1 MTDADRLRVTAED
14 IASQG
19 EWVTAP
25 PVLTIRPDE
34 VPEAPPPAATGPRR
48 PLQITPEDIAA
59 FEPAGEEVV
68 GALEQ
73 AVFKMVNEARQ
84 RHIPRWTGR
93 GPLRPHPALSATARQ
108 HSNDMLRRRYVAH
121 TTPEGLTV
129 AQRLER
135 ARISYLACGENI
147 GVVYGPA
154 SHGERGLREVQGAF
168 MNQPRRLTNHRG
180 NILNPIWTHV
190 GIGVAY
196 APEGQLIVTQNFIAT
211 LTNPA
216 DSG

>member
-1 MTDADRLRVTAED
+1 MSDADRLRVTAED
-14 IASQG
+14 IESQG
-19 EWVTAP
+19 ERITAP

-34 VPEAPPPAATGPRR
+34 VPETPPPQVAGPRR

-68 GALEQ
+68 AALER
-73 AVFKMVNEARQ
+73 AVFDMVNEARQ
-84 RHIPRWTGR
+84 THLPRWMGR
-93 GPLRPHPALSATARQ
+93 GPLRLHPALAATARR
-108 HSNDMLRRRYVAH
+108 HSDDMLRRRYVAH
-121 TTPEGLTV
+121 ATPEGLTV
-129 AQRLER
+129 AQRLEQ
-135 ARISYLACGENI
+135 AHISYMACGENI

-154 SHGERGLREVQGAF
+154 SHGERGLREVQAAF

-190 GIGVAY
+190 GIGIAY

-211 LTNPA
+211 FTNSA
-216 DSG
+216 

>member
-1 MTDADRLRVTAED
+1 MTGDRLQVTEED

-25 PVLTIRPDE
+25 PVLAIRPDE
-34 VPEAPPPAATGPRR
+34 VPDVQPLAANAARHL
-48 PLQITPEDIAA
+48 LQITPEDIAA

-68 GALEQ
+68 AALEEKI
-73 AVFKMVNEARQ
+73 FTMVNEAR
-84 RHIPRWTGR
+84 HANIPRWMGR
-93 GPLRPHPALSATARQ
+93 GPLKLHPILATTARQ
-108 HSNDMLRRRYVAH
+108 HSADMLQRRYVAH
-121 TTPEGLTV
+121 ASPEGITV

-135 ARISYLACGENI
+135 ARISFLACGENI

-154 SHGERGLREVQGAF
+154 SHGENGLREIHTAF
-168 MNQPRRLTNHRG
+168 MNQPRRLMNHRA

-196 APEGQLIVTQNFIAT
+196 APEGQLIVTENFIAT

-216 DSG
+216 